1 MSAKMRMPSAAMT
14 TPETSDSSCHGARP
28 SSAGDVLPIA
38 AIAAGGCAVWLWFA
52 LATRISLEDAYIT
65 FRYAGNIAQG
75 DGFVYNLG
83 ERVLGT
89 TTPLQAFLL
98 AGLGRIL
105 GAHKIPLVVTV
116 LMPLFGAAAGVVAYS
131 ALVRL
136 GIPRAGAAAGALLFY
151 LHPLVIKTSL
161 GGMETP
167 LVIFLMALSLHFLSR
182 NQSIAATTAVAF
194 LALCRIDGLIW
205 GALIIGVALL
215 SRHRRPLRQAAA
227 FAAVIAPWL
236 IFSALYFGS
245 LVPNTMLAK
254 GVVRPGREDLLF
266 QPLHFS
272 RLSSFYVSG
281 AGLAI
286 GDPLFSLWL
295 FLLGLGVYAVARAK
309 RRELLLLPLFPP
321 VYAVLMYLG
330 RAPKYEWY
338 LAPMLFPSLFLGGA
352 GVGRIISWVGAR
364 KADWRL
370 RAAAAICIGVLMAL
384 AITNGAP
391 NLPKRVRHTKLF
403 QENEFGLRRAVGLWL
418 RDNTPTDASVA
429 MEAIGYQGY
438 YSNRRIIDMAGLVT
452 PRVIEFK
459 ASTGSNAVLFNRIV
473 TELRPDYIVLRSFEV
488 DENRHFNGG
497 KLFETDAHRGAF
509 FDRYREAARFVAPH
523 PELAPLITHLTVY
536 QRNRPESPSR
546 HLPPTPEPERR
557 VSAHSPA
564 KR

>member
-1 MSAKMRMPSAAMT
+1 MPSVAMKT
-14 TPETSDSSCHGARP
+14 AEASDSGRRRARL
-28 SSAGDVLPIA
+28 SRAAEMLPIA
-38 AIAAGGCAVWLWFA
+38 AVAAAGCAVWLRFA

-89 TTPLQAFLL
+89 TTPLQTLLL

-105 GAHKIPLVVTV
+105 GAHNIPLVATI

-136 GIPRAGAAAGALLFY
+136 GLPRAGAAAGALLFY
-151 LHPLVIKTSL
+151 LHPLVTKTSL

-167 LVIFLMALSLHFLSR
+167 LVIFLMALSLRFLSR
-182 NQSIAATTAVAF
+182 KQSVAAATAVAF

-236 IFSALYFGS
+236 IFSTLYFGS
-245 LVPNTMLAK
+245 LAPNTMLAK

-266 QPLHFS
+266 QPLHFG

-286 GDPLFSLWL
+286 GDPLFPLWL

-352 GVGRIISWVGAR
+352 GVGRIISWVGAP

-370 RAAAAICIGVLMAL
+370 RTAAAICIGVMIAL

-391 NLPKRVRHTKLF
+391 NLPKRMRHTKLF

-438 YSNRRIIDMAGLVT
+438 YSNRRIIDMAGLIT

-473 TELRPDYIVLRSFEV
+473 TELHPDYIVLRSFEV

-497 KLFETDAHRGAF
+497 ALFDTDAHRAAF

-536 QRNRPESPSR
+536 QRNRQESPSR
-546 HLPPTPEPERR
+546 DLPPAPGPERR
-557 VSAHSPA
+557 VSARSPA